1 MQVALHPSE
10 WLGCLYA
17 IVQLQTHVLG
27 FSRPHTGERN
37 DTMVG
42 TKAIRFPAS
51 LCILEYFRI
60 LPASRNFNK
69 SAMLVSQCLRL
80 RRSSSRNLYAV
91 MFADSCCSRV
101 LLG

>member
-10 WLGCLYA
+10 WLAACMLL
-17 IVQLQTHVLG
+17 VQMQIHVLG

-37 DTMVG
+37 HTIVG
-42 TKAIRFPAS
+42 TKAIRFPAN

-69 SAMLVSQCLRL
+69 SAMLVSQCLCL
-80 RRSSSRNLYAV
+80 RRSSSRNFYAL
-91 MFADSCCSRV
+91 RV
-101 LLG
+101 LT